1 MRSRSASPVPLREL
15 PFLEA
20 FADFSGASVTRFAM
34 VRVYRPTILPQTKN
48 ARRNLPRECTIR
60 KRGSLRSCGE
70 GLQPLLVDLQH
81 DAGIAVGYFA
91 HLVLRSGSEDLR
103 HFGPRQFVI
112 VHEPIRHI
120 CRRLA
125 EGIIERATESHGHQR
140 ARRFHSS
147 AQEALS

>member
-48 ARRNLPRECTIR
+48 ARRNLPRGCTTR
-60 KRGSLRSCGE
+60 KRWSFCGRGE

-91 HLVLRSGSEDLR
+91 HLVLRLSPSKLPVSLSSCCVSSSDRLR
-103 HFGPRQFVI
+103 RVPR
-112 VHEPIRHI
+112 
-120 CRRLA
+120 
-125 EGIIERATESHGHQR
+125 
-140 ARRFHSS
+140 
-147 AQEALS
+147 